1 MALTSEDP
9 LMTYVLLYFGKYQA
23 IKDTDEYGA
32 TYLVNTWYP
41 VGFAYWYEE
50 ILQSIPFKRADYDK
64 HERLQEL
71 LRCEVGCSY
80 YLHEERCVMNKL
92 LSYSSLFV
100 HKISINELWKLR

>member
-41 VGFAYWYEE
+41 VGFAY
-50 ILQSIPFKRADYDK
+50 
-64 HERLQEL
+64 
-71 LRCEVGCSY
+71 
-80 YLHEERCVMNKL
+80 
-92 LSYSSLFV
+92 
-100 HKISINELWKLR
+100 